1 MVLRPERFTEQAQQV
16 MVNSQEIVRLYRHNQ
31 WDVEHLLL
39 ALLEQDAL
47 KQAFRPEFLNRID
60 ETIVFDPL
68 TQEQIEEIVGLM
80 AAQVQERLA
89 ERQIT
94 FELTSDARHW
104 LAQEGYDPTFGARP
118 LRRAV
123 QRYLENPMS
132 KAVLGGEF
140 QPGDHVMV
148 DTGPDGLAFRKAPAA
163 FAVAAGVAG

>member
-1 MVLRPERFTEQAQQV
+1 
-16 MVNSQEIVRLYRHNQ
+16 MVNSQEIVRRYRHNQ